1 MSLVAARIA
10 APANLSQPVLGKRA
24 DLFDGQFPVQALS
37 GLAPFTGIRAVL
49 QHEQLATYLCNLAQ
63 ETMHHGIAQFDGL
76 RLGLCRIDC
85 GVGDLN
91 LGHDDF

>member
-24 DLFDGQFPVQALS
+24 GLFDGQFPVQALS

-49 QHEQLATYLCNLAQ
+49 QHEHLATCWCNLAQ

-76 RLGLCRIDC
+76 LGLCRIDC
-85 GVGDLN
+85 GLGDLN
-91 LGHDDF
+91 LGHDDS